1 MPNTDPNL
9 DKNQWVYN
17 KFNLLPQISYN
28 IASYLMDNDEFIWR
42 LLKYTTA
49 DAWNSALHANLT
61 KAEKGALIWSGEG
74 DPIDYRMFFD
84 VGQDQSWTTVATI
97 LRISPIEVVPNNHIY
112 GTSCI
117 AFEVYSHYSLSTM
130 TNYATRN
137 VSIIQRLIEVL
148 NGADIEGVGR
158 LYFNY
163 RASSRCKVVAI
174 GSIPYK
180 GMSVVMCSNALG

>member
-1 MPNTDPNL
+1 MPNVDPNL
-9 DKNQWVYN
+9 DSNQWAYN
-17 KFNLLPQISYN
+17 KFSLLSQMSYN
-28 IASYLMDNDEFIWR
+28 ICSYLMDNDEFIWR

-49 DAWNSALHANLT
+49 DAWNSSVRADLS
-61 KAEKGALIWSGEG
+61 KAEKGALIWNGEG
-74 DPIDYRMFFD
+74 NQIDHRVFFD
-84 VGQDQSWTTVATI
+84 VGQDQSWTTAATM
-97 LRISPIEVVPNNHIY
+97 LRISPAEVVPTNHIY
-112 GTSCI
+112 GNSAI

-158 LYFNY
+158 LYFNA
-163 RASSRCKVVAI
+163 RASSRCRVGVI

-180 GMSVVMCSNALG
+180 GMSMVMCSNALG